1 MALGCLAAAAL
12 SLLLPSTLTYDPWSW
27 MGWGR
32 DLASLSLDTSHG
44 PAFKPLPVLAGAVL
58 SPLGDAAPWVW
69 LVLARAAAL
78 LAAVMAWRVAARLAG
93 GSLVAGVLAAAGV
106 LLTAGWLWHGWFG
119 NAEGLLLLLALL
131 AFGAALE
138 GRLRAALLLGLA
150 AALVRTEAAPFL
162 LVYCGWLW
170 RRDPGARGWIAAS
183 AAALPVAWLGPDLL
197 AAGDAF
203 RSSERARV
211 PNPGAPALADDP
223 ALESL
228 RRALALAPV
237 VVWAGV
243 VLAAAGAA
251 RGALPRIA
259 LLPAGAGAAWIALI
273 ALMAEL
279 GYSGEP
285 RYAMPGAALLAVS
298 AGPGLAWAAR
308 AATGVTSVLYEDA
321 IDPGR
326 ARAAAGTL
334 IAAVCVGVAIAEQ
347 GPTLAAE
354 AERARYEARLY
365 AGLDDAVEAAGG
377 AEAVLRCGP
386 VNSMPYSRPALAWRL
401 GVPIPR
407 LSTRAA
413 ASGTMLRARLRPGAP
428 LRPRPRGSGL
438 TEVARAGEWV
448 VMSSCPTLLRVP

>member
-1 MALGCLAAAAL
+1 MAAL

-32 DLASLSLDTSHG
+32 DLASLSLDTSDG
-44 PAFKPLPVLAGAVL
+44 PAFKPLPVLAGALL

-78 LAAVMAWRVAARLAG
+78 LSAAVAWRLAVRLAG
-93 GSLVAGVLAAAGV
+93 GSLVAGAVAAAGV
-106 LLTAGWLWHGWFG
+106 LLTGGWLWHGWFG

-131 AFGAALE
+131 AFEAALG
-138 GRLRAALLLGLA
+138 GRLRLALGLGLA

-170 RRDPGARGWIAAS
+170 RRDPGARGWIAA
-183 AAALPVAWLGPDLL
+183 ALAALPVAWLGPDLV

-228 RRALALAPV
+228 RRALALAPAI
-237 VVWAGV
+237 VWAGL

-251 RGALPRIA
+251 RRALPSLA
-259 LLPAGAGAAWIALI
+259 LLPAAAGAAWIALV
-273 ALMAEL
+273 ALMSEL

-285 RYAMPGAALLAVS
+285 RYAMPGIALMAVT
-298 AGPGLAWAAR
+298 AGPGAAWAASR
-308 AATGVTSVLYEDA
+308 LTGVTSATYGSA
-321 IDPGR
+321 IDPPR
-326 ARAAAGTL
+326 RPRRLRRRFAPL
-334 IAAVCVGVAIAEQ
+334 VAAVLVALAVAEQ
-347 GPTLAAE
+347 APQLAGE
-354 AERARYEARLY
+354 VERARYEARLY
-365 AGLDDAVEAAGG
+365 NSLDDAVEAAGG
-377 AEAVLRCGP
+377 PAAVLRCGP

-401 GVPIPR
+401 DVPIPR
-407 LSTRAA
+407 LSTNPAS
-413 ASGTMLRARLRPGAP
+413 SGTMLRARPRPGAR
-428 LRPRPRGSGL
+428 LRPAARGGAFEQV
-438 TEVARAGEWV
+438 TRAGEWV
-448 VMSSCPTLLRVP
+448 VLSSCDAGT